1 MKTDIL
7 RRALKKIPSRFELA
21 VIAAE
26 RCKQLMEGATPKVEV
41 DVEGTPPTK
50 IALMELAEGK
60 VTKSDDEGK
69 SYILEVGP
77 DSDEAQAQDGDIS
90 EPEEE

>member
-7 RRALKKIPSRFELA
+7 RKALQKIPSRFELS

-26 RCKQLMEGATPKVEV
+26 RCKQLMEGATPKVEL
-41 DVEGTPPTK
+41 DEEGLPPTK

-60 VTKSDDEGK
+60 VLKAEDEGK
-69 SYILEVGP
+69 SYILEADAG
-77 DSDEAQAQDGDIS
+77 QDGDES
-90 EPEEE
+90 EEDGVEED